1 MLYDLLKKLKE
12 ENKMSKD
19 EIFKVILENA
29 DEVLGDVE
37 FDEVTME
44 QSLKD
49 LGANS
54 IDRVEIVTMV
64 AEQLNV
70 ELLPQELGKVSNISS
85 LVELIASKF

>member
-1 MLYDLLKKLKE
+1 
-12 ENKMSKD
+12 MSKD